1 MERIQDFFCIVSK
14 KIFIVL
20 QFFIVG
26 GILLEFGRGTF
37 DISLVLS
44 ITKFYTCTNWIV
56 DNFDFA
62 CHVLWRAEFRKVI
75 CRKKQMCYWR
85 SVVYTDSIYCADIF
99 V

>member
-37 DISLVLS
+37 DVFPLYYQLPILYL
-44 ITKFYTCTNWIV
+44 
-56 DNFDFA
+56 
-62 CHVLWRAEFRKVI
+62 H
-75 CRKKQMCYWR
+75 
-85 SVVYTDSIYCADIF
+85 
-99 V
+99 

>member
-37 DISLVLS
+37 DVFPLYYQLPNFILALIGCRRFQFCLSCSMAGGISEGYLQEKADVLLEECC
-44 ITKFYTCTNWIV
+44 I
-56 DNFDFA
+56 
-62 CHVLWRAEFRKVI
+62 H
-75 CRKKQMCYWR
+75 
-85 SVVYTDSIYCADIF
+85 
-99 V
+99 